1 MQKNILLVPLIAL
14 IFLLAPSFTSLPTQA
29 ASPSPSPV
37 TSDSAS
43 AEQVTDNLKKR
54 LQESI
59 DSVGDDLRVVPQ
71 STSRAYIGVIKD
83 VIKDTLII
91 QDKDGKKD
99 VKLQDDTTILRSPGN
114 ALIKPENIRL
124 GDYIIAIGYPS
135 DDGILLGHRLIV
147 SADSITP
154 PAKTSGLGTISE
166 LSNSSL
172 TLQIGDQEQIL
183 GITGKTIF
191 KSPGGTIEFSD
202 LGVGDTVIYTAL
214 VGKNDAQ
221 TATILLRIQ
230 TSAIISP

>member
-14 IFLLAPSFTSLPTQA
+14 IFLLAPSFTSLPIQA

-37 TSDSAS
+37 SSDSAS
-43 AEQVTDNLKKR
+43 AEQVTENLKKR
-54 LQESI
+54 LQTSLETQLDTPESTA
-59 DSVGDDLRVVPQ
+59 L
-71 STSRAYIGVIKD
+71 AYIGVIKD

-154 PAKTSGLGTISE
+154 PAKTSGLGTIRE

-172 TLQIGDQEQIL
+172 TLKIGDQEQIL

-202 LGVGDTVIYTAL
+202 LGVGDTLIYTAL
-214 VGKNDAQ
+214 LSKSDAQ
-221 TATILLRIQ
+221 TATILLRTK
-230 TSAIISP
+230 TSAVSE

>member
-37 TSDSAS
+37 SSDSAS
-43 AEQVTDNLKKR
+43 AEQVTENLKKR
-54 LQESI
+54 LQTSLETQLDTPESTA
-59 DSVGDDLRVVPQ
+59 L
-71 STSRAYIGVIKD
+71 AYIGVIKD

-154 PAKTSGLGTISE
+154 PAKTSGLGTIRE

-172 TLQIGDQEQIL
+172 TLKIGDQEQIL

-202 LGVGDTVIYTAL
+202 LGVGDTLIYTAL
-214 VGKNDAQ
+214 LGKSDAQ
-221 TATILLRIQ
+221 TATILLRTK
-230 TSAIISP
+230 TSAVSE